1 MNDNSFNMMEHLLK
15 QIGHDASDKIEKAMT
30 EALLFGSATLTVN
43 AGDSTANIVY
53 TSQPQDPRYWG
64 KSITSIIMGRDWEQ
78 EVDFD

>member
-15 QIGHDASDKIEKAMT
+15 QIGHDASDKIENAMT
-30 EALLFGSATLTVN
+30 QALLHGSATLTV
-43 AGDSTANIVY
+43 AGGGNVVY

-64 KSITSIIMGRDWEQ
+64 SSVVTLTKNSWEE

>member
-1 MNDNSFNMMEHLLK
+1 MTKIEELLN
-15 QIGHDASDKIEKAMT
+15 QMTVDASDKIEKAMT
-30 EALLFGSATLTVN
+30 QALLYGSATLTVN

-64 KSITSIIMGRDWEQ
+64 SSVVTLTKNSWEE